1 MPLIGLM
8 FRRLKPLGLGRQVTG
23 DALVEPA
30 LNLGSQMNK
39 LGSHNDSPLQV
50 PGSKPDEPGDARIP
64 ASAMD
69 IACPA
74 DRFQY
79 LSVNNP

>member
-1 MPLIGLM
+1 M
-8 FRRLKPLGLGRQVTG
+8 FRRLEPLGLGGQMTG

-30 LNLGSQMNK
+30 LNSGSQMNE

-50 PGSKPDEPGDARIP
+50 PGFQMNGPGDARIP

-69 IACPA
+69 IACLA

-79 LSVNNP
+79 LSVNNL

>member
-8 FRRLKPLGLGRQVTG
+8 FRRFKPLGLGSQVTG
-23 DALVEPA
+23 NALVEPA

-50 PGSKPDEPGDARIP
+50 PGSNQMSRVTPEYR
-64 ASAMD
+64 
-69 IACPA
+69 
-74 DRFQY
+74 RRR
-79 LSVNNP
+79 

>member
-1 MPLIGLM
+1 M
-8 FRRLKPLGLGRQVTG
+8 FRRFKPLGLGGQMAG

-30 LNLGSQMNK
+30 LDLGSQMNE

-50 PGSKPDEPGDARIP
+50 PGFQMNEPGDARVL

-69 IACPA
+69 IARPA

-79 LSVNNP
+79 LSVNHP